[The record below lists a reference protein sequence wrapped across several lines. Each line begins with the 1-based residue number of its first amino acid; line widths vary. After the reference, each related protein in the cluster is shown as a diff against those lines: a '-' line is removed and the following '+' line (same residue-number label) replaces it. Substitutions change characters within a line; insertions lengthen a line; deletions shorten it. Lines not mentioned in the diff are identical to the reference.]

1 MVDFSASF
9 VGKGREQT
17 KLNTKFIEEKA
28 LSESQLFTMGKRK
41 RSWVQ
46 NITKIE
52 IPFKTIVQLSDLLA
66 QLLEMLHFPM
76 TSAVAESGRIA

>member
-41 RSWVQ
+41 RS
-46 NITKIE
+46 
-52 IPFKTIVQLSDLLA
+52 
-66 QLLEMLHFPM
+66 
-76 TSAVAESGRIA
+76 